1 MSCPINQHSRSRD
14 RSVRLPLCLISG
26 SDVTMHSTRRP
37 LFRNRLAG
45 FLVVG
50 TCIAIFVFALIA
62 VLVLVLDDSGTG
74 VTRVPENTTPE
85 ARTYAFAVVVE
96 GEGLE
101 MLEWQTD
108 RRTGQFTGE
117 HTTVSLSDLGNPGAV
132 PEEIRDVDPIAG
144 TQKGDSIEFTRNSF
158 QIGPVSGSIGNDG
171 RLRLNTDIGLQAV
184 DQAWEPTDPQ
194 DFEKAVLDYRDKHR
208 IRPRR

>member
-1 MSCPINQHSRSRD
+1 
-14 RSVRLPLCLISG
+14 
-26 SDVTMHSTRRP
+26 MHSTRRP
-37 LFRNRLAG
+37 LFRNRLTG
-45 FLVVG
+45 SLVVG
-50 TCIAIFVFALIA
+50 TCIAIFVFAVFA
-62 VLVLVLDDSGTG
+62 VLVLVLDDSGSS

-101 MLEWQTD
+101 MLEWRTD
-108 RRTGQFTGE
+108 RLTGQFTGR
-117 HTTVSLSDLGNPGAV
+117 HTTVSLSDLGNPGDV

-144 TQKGDSIEFTRNSF
+144 TQQGDSVEFTRDSF
-158 QIGPVSGSIGNDG
+158 QVGPVSGSIGNDG
-171 RLRLNTDIGLQAV
+171 RLRLNTDLGLQTV
-184 DQAWEPTDPQ
+184 GRAWEPTGPQ